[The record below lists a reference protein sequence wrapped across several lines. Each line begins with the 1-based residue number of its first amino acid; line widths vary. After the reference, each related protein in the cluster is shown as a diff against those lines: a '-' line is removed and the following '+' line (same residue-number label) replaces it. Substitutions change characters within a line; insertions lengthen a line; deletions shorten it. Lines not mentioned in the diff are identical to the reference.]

1 MTVVAA
7 PDAVDWEEVTGVLEA
22 LYASVGRLE
31 RLFPGR
37 KFTLD
42 GHLVGSIGEVV
53 AAYMFRLTLLTASNQ
68 GHDAIAADGRAVEIK
83 FTQGQSVA
91 IRHQPGHLV
100 VLHRP
105 RGGPV
110 VVVYNG
116 PGEAVWLRA
125 GAKASNGQKPISL
138 HRLRQL
144 DREVDPAQRLIQH
157 EAPPI

>member
-1 MTVVAA
+1 MTVATRPEV
-7 PDAVDWEEVTGVLEA
+7 VDWQEVTLQLER
-22 LYASVGRLE
+22 LTASVDRLE
-31 RLFPGR
+31 VLFPGR

-53 AAYMFRLTLLTASNQ
+53 AAYMFRLTLLAGSSQ

-83 FTQGQSVA
+83 FTQGRSVA
-91 IRHQPGHLV
+91 IRHQPGHLI

-110 VVVYNG
+110 GVVYNG
-116 PGEAVWLRA
+116 PGETVWLHA
-125 GAKASNGQKPISL
+125 GAKASNGQRPISL
-138 HRLRQL
+138 HRLRLL

-157 EAPPI
+157 EEPPI